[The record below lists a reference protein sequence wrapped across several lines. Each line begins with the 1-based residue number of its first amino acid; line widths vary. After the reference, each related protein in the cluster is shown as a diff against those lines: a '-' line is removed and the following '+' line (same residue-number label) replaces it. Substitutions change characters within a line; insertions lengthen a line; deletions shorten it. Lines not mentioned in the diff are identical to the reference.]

1 VAVRAL
7 LFDFD
12 GLIVETEGP
21 AFRVWQETY
30 EQHGAELTLAE
41 WSAAVGTLQGF
52 DPVGRLEEL
61 TGLALDRDE
70 LRERA
75 WAEHRRLVADE
86 ALRPGVSEY
95 LAESFALGLD
105 VAVVSS
111 AGAAWVTGHLEQR
124 GIRDGWHSIH
134 CADGDPSIAKPRPD
148 LYLAALAALGFAA
161 EEGIAI
167 EDSPNG
173 VAAAKAAG
181 LVCIAVPNT
190 ITRELDLGAADL
202 VLDSLADLP
211 LAELLA
217 WAERAGQA
225 RPYGPTI
232 RRL

>member
-1 VAVRAL
+1 VTVRAL

-21 AFRVWQETY
+21 AFEAWRQTY
-30 EQHGAELTLAE
+30 ARYGAELTLAD
-41 WSAAVGTLQGF
+41 WSAAVGTVNGF

-61 TGLALDRDE
+61 TGLVLDRDE
-70 LRERA
+70 LRELT

-86 ALRPGVSEY
+86 ALRPGISEY
-95 LAESFALGLD
+95 LADAFALGLD

-111 AGAAWVTGHLEQR
+111 AGRAWVTGHLEQR
-124 GIRDGWHSIH
+124 GIGDGWHSIH

-148 LYLAALAALGFAA
+148 LYLAALAALRVPA
-161 EEGIAI
+161 EHGIAI

-181 LVCIAVPNT
+181 LVCVAVPNPV
-190 ITRELDLGAADL
+190 TRELDLGAADL

-211 LAELLA
+211 LSDLLA
-217 WAERAGQA
+217 WAERSRTGAAPTA
-225 RPYGPTI
+225 R
-232 RRL
+232 RS